1 MSAGGW
7 RDRPGDAGKDARSGM
22 RRFFAAMTAFV
33 DRLRPGRIIAAAVL
47 ARLLFGLAWMLFV
60 NVPPENVPVAGD
72 TWAHAGADGYLQIAR
87 TLLLSGE
94 YAFEPGGPPVH
105 NRPPLPVALLLVFG
119 AWLPAQWYLV
129 WMAGSSLLS
138 PAMLAALRALAR
150 ALGFSPRAE
159 RLTLLLAGF
168 HPYMIFISK
177 TTTFINAA
185 ALLLVVVV
193 LLVFRLRRSGRLLPQ
208 YAVLAGL
215 AMGAGAL
222 THGTFLLLPLLAVP
236 YLLSLREHRMSR
248 RVLAT
253 ALVAGAALL
262 VVAPW
267 TLRNQQTFDRMIPVV
282 TGNGYH
288 YWKGEAVYF
297 GGDYPMAAL
306 YEEAT
311 GRPFEERYYG
321 AVDPAADAVLWDLA
335 KEDMI
340 ARPGRIPQRLAV
352 GTFSFLAPWDSS
364 RAKAIVSGVLNIPL
378 ALALLA
384 LFIRAW
390 RRRALTREQFAL
402 MLLLLYVVEAFA
414 FFVAWGSYFTML
426 LPLALL
432 LLVSLGRNR

>member
-1 MSAGGW
+1 MST
-7 RDRPGDAGKDARSGM
+7 RDERHGSHDARKPRPWY
-22 RRFFAAMTAFV
+22 RRLYATVMEHV

-47 ARLLFGLAWMLFV
+47 VRLLFGLAWMLFV
-60 NVPPENVPVAGD
+60 NVPPENVPVSGD
-72 TWAHAGADGYLQIAR
+72 TWAQSGADGYLQIAR
-87 TLLLSGE
+87 TLLVSGE

-119 AWLPAQWYLV
+119 AWLPSHWFLV
-129 WMAGSSLLS
+129 WMFGSALLS
-138 PAMLAALRALAR
+138 LAMLSALRALSR
-150 ALGFSPRAE
+150 NLDFSPRAE
-159 RLTLLLAGF
+159 RVTLLLAGF

-193 LLVFRLRRSGRLLPQ
+193 LLVFRLRRAGRLLPQ

-222 THGTFLLLPLLAVP
+222 THGTFLLLPLLSVP
-236 YLLSLREHRMSR
+236 YLLSLREHRLSR
-248 RVLAT
+248 RVLAA

-267 TLRNQQTFDRMIPVV
+267 TQRNQQTFGRAIPVV

-311 GRPFEERYYG
+311 GRRFEERYYG
-321 AVDPAADAVLWDLA
+321 AVDPEADAVLWDLA
-335 KEDMI
+335 KKDMI
-340 ARPGRIPQRLAV
+340 AHPARIPLRLAV

-390 RRRALTREQFAL
+390 RRRALTPEQLAL

-432 LLVSLGRNR
+432 LLVSFGKNR